1 MIYRNISPTLL
12 RLAKTF
18 PIVGVT
24 GPRQSGKTTIVKD
37 LFRDK
42 PYITLEDPDERA
54 FATEDPRGFL
64 KRFEGGAIFDE
75 VQRCPNLFSY
85 LQGMVDRDRQPGR
98 FILTGSQQFN
108 LLAGIS
114 QSLAGRIGMSRLLPL
129 QWSEIK
135 NISDSEASLD
145 KHLLRGGYPAI
156 YTTHQGTHGQI
167 ENSHDWFASYITTY
181 IERDIRQLINIREI
195 GSFQKFIKLCAGR
208 TGQLLN
214 LSALASEAGISTA
227 NARIWLSALETS
239 DIIYLLTPYHKNFG
253 KRLVKS
259 PKLYFIDTGLAAW
272 LLGIRNK
279 ETLSLH
285 PMRGALFESYV
296 VIEHLKHQYNQ
307 GQAADMY
314 FWRDNNGLETDLV
327 YEITENIDGQ
337 ITQKLQ
343 TIEIKSG
350 ATVTSDYIKAGK
362 KSDQFV
368 NDYPTKLQLIYGGEN
383 SFQRSGIDFVSW
395 RDLLCK

>member
-1 MIYRNISPTLL
+1 
-12 RLAKTF
+12 
-18 PIVGVT
+18 
-24 GPRQSGKTTIVKD
+24 
-37 LFRDK
+37 
-42 PYITLEDPDERA
+42 
-54 FATEDPRGFL
+54 
-64 KRFEGGAIFDE
+64 
-75 VQRCPNLFSY
+75 
-85 LQGMVDRDRQPGR
+85 MVDRDRQPGR

-214 LSALASEAGISTA
+214 LSALASEAGITTA

-296 VIEHLKHQYNQ
+296 VIEHLKHQYNRH
-307 GQAADMY
+307 Y
-314 FWRDNNGLETDLV
+314 LFCILRHL
-327 YEITENIDGQ
+327 
-337 ITQKLQ
+337 
-343 TIEIKSG
+343 S
-350 ATVTSDYIKAGK
+350 
-362 KSDQFV
+362 
-368 NDYPTKLQLIYGGEN
+368 
-383 SFQRSGIDFVSW
+383 
-395 RDLLCK
+395 

>member
-135 NISDSEASLD
+135 NISDSAASLD